1 MGHKGMAKIPPAC
14 LFSLRMENNLQ
25 SLHWAMHLISFVLVH
40 AGQQQGKSTGGTY
53 PPPEESK

>member
-1 MGHKGMAKIPPAC
+1 MAHKGMAKIPPAC

-25 SLHWAMHLISFVLVH
+25 SLYWEMHLISLVLAH